1 MQRTGY
7 CASFG
12 ANDIG
17 KRVKVCGWVQKM
29 RDLGSLIF
37 MDLRDRS
44 GILQLAFDENTPKEV

>member
-44 GILQLAFDENTPKEV
+44 GILQLAFDENT